1 MSSEVYERISL
12 SEYAGK
18 HGQGKQLKINVTQA
32 AISKAIQ
39 SQRNIYLFVDKKGN
53 AVRGE
58 EIRPFPHHQN

>member
-1 MSSEVYERISL
+1 MKRISL

-18 HGQGKQLKINVTQA
+18 RGQGKTAKDLNVTQA

>member
-1 MSSEVYERISL
+1 AKDL
-12 SEYAGK
+12 
-18 HGQGKQLKINVTQA
+18 NVTQA

>member
-1 MSSEVYERISL
+1 MKRISL

-18 HGQGKQLKINVTQA
+18 HGQGKTAKDLNVTQA